1 MKIEKPETLET
12 LLEEQAKIAG
22 KIKIAKEAGRV
33 AALAGVLKTIKEY
46 ELTLAELKSVI
57 VLRKPR
63 APNGEGVKK
72 VPKPGAKPGR
82 PPKAKTAE

>member
-1 MKIEKPETLET
+1 MEKTETLEK
-12 LLEEQAKIAG
+12 LLEDQAKIAE
-22 KIKIAKEAGRV
+22 KIKVAKKAGRA
-33 AALAGVLKTIKEY
+33 AALADVLKTIKEY